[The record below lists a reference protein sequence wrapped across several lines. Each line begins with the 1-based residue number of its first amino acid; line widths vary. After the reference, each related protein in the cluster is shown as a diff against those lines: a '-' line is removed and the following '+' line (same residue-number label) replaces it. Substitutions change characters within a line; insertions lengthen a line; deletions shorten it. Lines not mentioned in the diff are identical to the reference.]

1 MKSKNYA
8 SVLSR
13 PIENESGLK
22 RALEMKR
29 LDILGEMR
37 ESGLRGRGGAG
48 FPTGA
53 KWNFA
58 ALAQDPEK
66 LVICNADEGEPGTF
80 KDRVLLSDQCDL
92 VIEGMTI
99 AARAIGASQGVIYLR
114 GEYEYLRR
122 HIEIVIQARRDAG
135 LLGPDILGREN
146 FSFDVRLHM
155 GAGAYVCGEET
166 ALIESMDGHR
176 GEPRNRPPFPVNTGY
191 MGHPTVV
198 NNVETYALAAR
209 VLAMGAETFSAIG
222 PSSSTGTK
230 LFSVSGDCTQPGVYE
245 LPLGISIEELL
256 EEVGGTGAKA
266 VQVGGASGVCLPQSQ
281 FKRKLAFNDISTGG
295 SVIVFGQHRDMLKV
309 ALNFMEFFEEESCG
323 QCSPCRIGN
332 RVLLEGIHSLDAGTC
347 TLAHLEDLKALGETM
362 QQASK
367 CGLGQSS
374 PNAFLSTVEHFKDEI
389 LARRTGLAEAK

>member
-99 AARAIGASQGVIYLR
+99 AARAIGA
-114 GEYEYLRR
+114 
-122 HIEIVIQARRDAG
+122 
-135 LLGPDILGREN
+135 
-146 FSFDVRLHM
+146 
-155 GAGAYVCGEET
+155 
-166 ALIESMDGHR
+166 
-176 GEPRNRPPFPVNTGY
+176 
-191 MGHPTVV
+191 
-198 NNVETYALAAR
+198 
-209 VLAMGAETFSAIG
+209 
-222 PSSSTGTK
+222 
-230 LFSVSGDCTQPGVYE
+230 
-245 LPLGISIEELL
+245 
-256 EEVGGTGAKA
+256 
-266 VQVGGASGVCLPQSQ
+266 
-281 FKRKLAFNDISTGG
+281 
-295 SVIVFGQHRDMLKV
+295 
-309 ALNFMEFFEEESCG
+309 
-323 QCSPCRIGN
+323 
-332 RVLLEGIHSLDAGTC
+332 
-347 TLAHLEDLKALGETM
+347 
-362 QQASK
+362 
-367 CGLGQSS
+367 
-374 PNAFLSTVEHFKDEI
+374 
-389 LARRTGLAEAK
+389 